1 MCSQLEQYAI
11 VALSNYGKS
20 QEKHHKLENQ
30 SFEKKQYKKGKYNK
44 NSFTVF

>member
-11 VALSNYGKS
+11 VALSNYGIN

-30 SFEKKQYKKGKYNK
+30 SFEKK
-44 NSFTVF
+44 TI